1 MWIKT
6 CFPKPIA
13 RIFQRKVA
21 FHSSTSLHSKSWQH
35 FVNIMV
41 VSKRLWRLHS
51 CAQVDGPRVPA
62 QLAVFKQIHGLVVR
76 CADVGDVRVRHA
88 ALLRVQQ
95 PRGNRLTKFVHFCC
109 DRAPASC
116 CTRKE
121 KKRLHAQGGNATT
134 RLNGVGGHNWPGYVW
149 LRPGVKR
156 RTWRRRVSY
165 NALHKVRVGKRC
177 EPLLAHNTVRFF
189 VLRLFC
195 EVFSTAMTSH
205 ATPTG
210 TESRD
215 SSLSSLCHCCQTLW
229 RFTFS
234 FWWNVVFAGY
244 KSLQQAY
251 WSFAFTV
258 LMMVTVFT

>member
-1 MWIKT
+1 MA
-6 CFPKPIA
+6 PE
-13 RIFQRKVA
+13 
-21 FHSSTSLHSKSWQH
+21 SLHNWQFSNKSTVWSFGVLMWEMFAYGMQPYCGYSNH
-35 FVNIMV
+35 EVT
-41 VSKRLWRLHS
+41 VSRNS
-51 CAQVDGPRVPA
+51 
-62 QLAVFKQIHGLVVR
+62 FI
-76 CADVGDVRVRHA
+76 
-88 ALLRVQQ
+88 
-95 PRGNRLTKFVHFCC
+95 FCC

-215 SSLSSLCHCCQTLW
+215 SSLSSLCHCCQTL
-229 RFTFS
+229 
-234 FWWNVVFAGY
+234 
-244 KSLQQAY
+244 
-251 WSFAFTV
+251 
-258 LMMVTVFT
+258 